1 MWTRSQQAR
10 LHEAGIKSLVCE
22 VPSQADLTSSEMNDG
37 WDGRR
42 RTLMAKNNVSAMEP
56 KYAAVKGSRGPE
68 IRCLA

>member
-1 MWTRSQQAR
+1 MWTSSQQAR
-10 LHEAGIKSLVCE
+10 LHEAGIKSLECE
-22 VPSQADLTSSEMNDG
+22 VPSQADLTSSMIDG
-37 WDGRR
+37 WDRRR